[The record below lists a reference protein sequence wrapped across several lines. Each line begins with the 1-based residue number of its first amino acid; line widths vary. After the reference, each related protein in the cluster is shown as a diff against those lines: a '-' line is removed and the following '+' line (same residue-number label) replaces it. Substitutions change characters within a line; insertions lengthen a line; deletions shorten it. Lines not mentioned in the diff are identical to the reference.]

1 MKLLQKVRGTIT
13 GGGGNNNAS
22 VGRTRKPKGGVTK
35 GGRLDK
41 KKNNKDL
48 QAVVDNGSGEL
59 SSSIHTIDTV
69 GSGMSSLTCSSPSSS
84 LLSSSSRSVGRRSR
98 RRGDARVVQ
107 FEEDQIEVIPYP
119 SYDDDDDETNDND
132 DLARRW
138 YTEDDC
144 RRMKKDHQ
152 CTLQTL
158 CRSVATSFHEVG
170 GDSYARALAAMY
182 EACRTQEPEEEQQ
195 EAVLP
200 TALQLELE
208 EHCQLWTDRTGLEH
222 KLLHF
227 LCSNH
232 YYCKSSSNS
241 TTTALYQSP
250 RSRMTDVVLFPELLE
265 VRNKTTHETARTPE
279 ELRVQCQA
287 ISRPSCL
294 FAQALAQAQQ
304 LRHHV
309 SA

>member
-48 QAVVDNGSGEL
+48 QAVVDNGSSEL
-59 SSSIHTIDTV
+59 SSSIHTIDTEA
-69 GSGMSSLTCSSPSSS
+69 SGMSSWTGSSPS
-84 LLSSSSRSVGRRSR
+84 LLSSSRSVGRRSR

-107 FEEDQIEVIPYP
+107 FEEDRIEVIPYP
-119 SYDDDDDETNDND
+119 YYDYDDQTD
-132 DLARRW
+132 DLTRRW
-138 YTEDDC
+138 YTEEDC

-158 CRSVATSFHEVG
+158 CRTVATSFHEVG
-170 GDSYARALAAMY
+170 GDGYARALGAVY
-182 EACRTQEPEEEQQ
+182 EACRKQSTQEEPEEEQQ

-200 TALQLELE
+200 AVLQDELKQ
-208 EHCQLWTDRTGLEH
+208 HCQLWTDRTGLEH

-232 YYCKSSSNS
+232 YYGKSSSSS
-241 TTTALYQSP
+241 TTTALIQSP

-265 VRNKTTHETARTPE
+265 VRKNTTHETARTPE

-304 LRHHV
+304 QRQQV